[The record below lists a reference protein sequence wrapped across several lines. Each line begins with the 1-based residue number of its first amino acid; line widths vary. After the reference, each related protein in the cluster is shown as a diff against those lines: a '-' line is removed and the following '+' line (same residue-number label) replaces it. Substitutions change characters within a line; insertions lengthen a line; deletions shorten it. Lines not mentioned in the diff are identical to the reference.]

1 MVWAH
6 DKLIGCSFLESV
18 QEHLCTC
25 AGVCQILAPSVCW
38 LMGNSIANITIV
50 HWWGIIPFLKDHMWL
65 IRSCLTKK
73 HLLFTTTRHY
83 QEVIWGNLASLLNIF
98 NLWWSAKA
106 LKHVRTFSVVRI
118 HAHMAS
124 TPCNREGFIFAWYD
138 KVVWHSTDIYLGERK
153 EDFISAFFK
162 TFCSSLDPG
171 LSTGYSVIRSI
182 SLDDKETIFHVTTRF
197 DGRPSH
203 KAGISCAFCSGY
215 LRLTI
220 IIILSLKGYFW
231 CF

>member
-1 MVWAH
+1 
-6 DKLIGCSFLESV
+6 
-18 QEHLCTC
+18 
-25 AGVCQILAPSVCW
+25 
-38 LMGNSIANITIV
+38 
-50 HWWGIIPFLKDHMWL
+50 MWL
-65 IRSCLTKK
+65 FRTCLMKK
-73 HLLFTTTRHY
+73 QLLFTTTRHC
-83 QEVIWGNLASLLNIF
+83 QEVIWGNLTSLPSIF

-124 TPCNREGFIFAWYD
+124 TPCNREGWIFAWCD

-153 EDFISAFFK
+153 EDFISVFFK

-171 LSTGYSVIRSI
+171 LSAGYSVIRSI
-182 SLDDKETIFHVTTRF
+182 SLDDKEAIFHVTTRF

-220 IIILSLKGYFW
+220 MITLSLKGYFW
-231 CF
+231 YF